1 MTSQTVDLTRASLR
15 PWLADI
21 VRSTRLLIGW
31 TQADLAR
38 RAKTSQ
44 TTIWRLESGR
54 ADHIDLA
61 ATERVLAALGIAV
74 TVSATM
80 RHLADRERQRD
91 AVHAVLNGSSARRH
105 AGAGWRVITEAQIGD
120 DRPRGWIDLLA
131 FRESDRSLLVQETK
145 GDLPDFGALQRSV
158 AFYERE
164 ARTVARRMGWAP
176 RRVAVLVVAMDS
188 QAVAERLRANRD
200 LLLQAF
206 PGDVGGTAAWLLD
219 PAVSTPRGWTFAVA
233 DPASRSRDWL
243 RRPVLG
249 TVRRKPA
256 YVDYADAARRLTR
269 R

>member
-1 MTSQTVDLTRASLR
+1 MTIQTVDLTRASLR

-120 DRPRGWIDLLA
+120 DDHGAGSTCWRFASRTV
-131 FRESDRSLLVQETK
+131 RCSCRT
-145 GDLPDFGALQRSV
+145 GDLPDFGASRQRRSTS
-158 AFYERE
+158 ER
-164 ARTVARRMGWAP
+164 
-176 RRVAVLVVAMDS
+176 
-188 QAVAERLRANRD
+188 
-200 LLLQAF
+200 
-206 PGDVGGTAAWLLD
+206 PG
-219 PAVSTPRGWTFAVA
+219 P
-233 DPASRSRDWL
+233 SRDGWDGHRGESPSWWSHWI
-243 RRPVLG
+243 RRPS
-249 TVRRKPA
+249 PSA
-256 YVDYADAARRLTR
+256 FA
-269 R
+269 